1 MVSRKDVIMQFA
13 KFMSGKS
20 NDLSSIKKE
29 DCVKAIELLI
39 EDENEAV
46 SGYDKSILLFNNGDR
61 EDKDKII
68 AELQK
73 IRADE
78 IEHIEMLKKLL

>member
-1 MVSRKDVIMQFA
+1 MQFA

-29 DCVKAIELLI
+29 DCVKTIELLI

-46 SGYDKSILLFNNGDR
+46 SGYDKSILLFTNSDR
-61 EDKDKII
+61 TDKEEVI